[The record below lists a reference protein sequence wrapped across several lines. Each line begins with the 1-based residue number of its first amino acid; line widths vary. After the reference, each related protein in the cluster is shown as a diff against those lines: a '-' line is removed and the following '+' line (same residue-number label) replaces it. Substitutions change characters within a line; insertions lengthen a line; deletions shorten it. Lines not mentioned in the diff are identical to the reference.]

1 MTLHLIQEYWS
12 GLALVQVIY
21 LEGENIVNK
30 LNIFRRKNYVCLKD
44 NNNNLHRNN
53 FIFGNM
59 GYHRIVYVAHYNIHI
74 IYNLMRVGFVF
85 T

>member
-12 GLALVQVIY
+12 GLALVQVLD
-21 LEGENIVNK
+21 LEISVNI
-30 LNIFRRKNYVCLKD
+30 LNIFRRKNYGCRKD
-44 NNNNLHRNN
+44 NINNLHRNN

-74 IYNLMRVGFVF
+74 IYNLMRMGFVF

>member
-12 GLALVQVIY
+12 GLALVQVLD
-21 LEGENIVNK
+21 LEISANI
-30 LNIFRRKNYVCLKD
+30 LNIFRRKNYGCRKD
-44 NNNNLHRNN
+44 NINNLHRNN

>member
-12 GLALVQVIY
+12 GLALVQVLD
-21 LEGENIVNK
+21 LEISANI
-30 LNIFRRKNYVCLKD
+30 LNIFRRKNYGYRKD
-44 NNNNLHRNN
+44 NINNLHRNN